1 MQSSG
6 TNGSA
11 YVRSNT
17 SYYDLRLSRRPDGV
31 AEVFVVPCIYLTV
44 SLDVW
49 SVWVHSGNLSR
60 EWSIWTYHDPEIYQ

>member
-17 SYYDLRLSRRPDGV
+17 SYYDLCLSRRPDGIT
-31 AEVFVVPCIYLTV
+31 EVFVVPSIYLSV

-49 SVWVHSGNLSR
+49 SVWVHSGNLSGK
-60 EWSIWTYHDPEIYQ
+60 WSVGTYHDPELY